1 MIAVEAP
8 ARRGISSFPAL
19 NQPCAL
25 PSGQKIRRFYCVSFF
40 FPPFSLVPKGG
51 KIRLHIIIRW
61 KFGEDERAKF
71 RIERERRRL
80 FVEKSNRFALY
91 VRFLR
96 FWLIASEADVAEIN
110 WWIKRRGLKLI
121 RGGKYSYVE
130 VHIGIM
136 ESAWKVLETSS
147 LDKLSCETRFSRVC
161 AATCAVCIRRS
172 WLSTN
177 RVRPPTNGEDTS
189 ILSRTI
195 HRYRDFQSCPS
206 RASIVVFLT
215 GRKWFWK
222 SYLSKLKFCEAYL
235 LNEGKSCTISNLG
248 ILRI

>member
-25 PSGQKIRRFYCVSFF
+25 PGGQKIRRFYCVSFF

-177 RVRPPTNGEDTS
+177 RVRPPTNVHPVANHPPIS
-189 ILSRTI
+189 RFPILSFEGIDCR
-195 HRYRDFQSCPS
+195 
-206 RASIVVFLT
+206 
-215 GRKWFWK
+215 
-222 SYLSKLKFCEAYL
+222 L
-235 LNEGKSCTISNLG
+235 LNGKEVILKIVFIEIK
-248 ILRI
+248 ILRGLSFKRRKKLYDK